1 MRQEIPAAYGE
12 AKRQKARV
20 ELAVVDPDMLRL
32 YTSFAEFERD
42 ERMRRGLP
50 AAPTLPDLPAPK
62 NAPSAVV
69 KPPSTAIV
77 PTPRPF
83 VTLAKPKPTA
93 CISISHL
100 TEESITALRA
110 EGILEIRRATDTS
123 VVFVRTRQRLHLLH
137 ATWVPDR
144 QLDEYA
150 VRLAVTWIE
159 GHGLPSC
166 AVAKNLGISEPVL
179 RKALS
184 AAGYER
190 LDPARH
196 AQLAD
201 ARSARKP
208 GKRGRLVRTSNA
220 PGADAGA

>member
-1 MRQEIPAAYGE
+1 MKQEIPVDIGE
-12 AKRQKARV
+12 PKRQIARV
-20 ELAVVDPDMLRL
+20 ELDVVDPDMLRL

-42 ERMRRGLP
+42 ERMRRSLP
-50 AAPTLPDLPAPK
+50 AEVPKLPAPP
-62 NAPSAVV
+62 APTIAPTVPV
-69 KPPSTAIV
+69 KPMPSAIV
-77 PTPRPF
+77 PAPRPF
-83 VTLAKPKPTA
+83 VTVAKPKPTA
-93 CISISHL
+93 RVSISHL

-110 EGILEIRRATDTS
+110 EGILEIERATSTS

-144 QLDEYA
+144 PLDDYA

-166 AVAKNLGISEPVL
+166 TVAKNLGISEPVL

-201 ARSARKP
+201 ARAARKP
-208 GKRGRLVRTSNA
+208 GKRGRLVRTTRVEANTC
-220 PGADAGA
+220 P

>member
-1 MRQEIPAAYGE
+1 MADPEIPRIYA
-12 AKRQKARV
+12 
-20 ELAVVDPDMLRL
+20 
-32 YTSFAEFERD
+32 SFAEFERD
-42 ERMRRGLP
+42 ERMRQGLP
-50 AAPTLPDLPAPK
+50 AAPTLPELSAPK
-62 NAPSAVV
+62 NAPSAVL
-69 KPPSTAIV
+69 KPTSTAIV

-83 VTLAKPKPTA
+83 ATVAKPKPRA
-93 CISISHL
+93 CVTVDHL
-100 TEESITALRA
+100 TEASMAALRV
-110 EGILEIRRATDTS
+110 EGILEIGRATDTS
-123 VVFVRTRQRLHLLH
+123 VVYVRTRLRLHVLH

-144 QLDEYA
+144 PLDEYA

-208 GKRGRLVRTSNA
+208 GKRGRLVRTSNT
-220 PGADAGA
+220 PGAGAGA

>member
-1 MRQEIPAAYGE
+1 MADPEIPRIYA
-12 AKRQKARV
+12 
-20 ELAVVDPDMLRL
+20 
-32 YTSFAEFERD
+32 SFAEFERD

-50 AAPTLPDLPAPK
+50 AAPTLPELPAPHTALVK
-62 NAPSAVV
+62 PMPSA
-69 KPPSTAIV
+69 IV
-77 PTPRPF
+77 TTPRTF
-83 VTLAKPKPTA
+83 VTVAKLKPTA

-100 TEESITALRA
+100 TEESMTTLRA
-110 EGILEIRRATDTS
+110 EGILEIGRATGTS
-123 VVFVRTRQRLHLLH
+123 VVFVRTRQRLHFLH